1 MTTATTYRPIRI
13 ATLPEMVTN
22 DLSMEHLREGM
33 GTAVAELG
41 VSELHETLRGHDDDD
56 EEHPAL
62 LAFERMVDAATAEI
76 ALDVARLLTEAI
88 NRRLPWTWEP
98 ER

>member
-22 DLSMEHLREGM
+22 DLSMEHLRDGM
-33 GTAVAELG
+33 GNAVAELG
-41 VSELHETLRGHDDDD
+41 ISELHEALRGHDD

-62 LAFERMVDAATAEI
+62 FAFERMVDAAVAEI
-76 ALDVARLLTEAI
+76 APDVARLLSEALD
-88 NRRLPWTWEP
+88 RRLPWTWEP